1 MHKLIKHIQ
10 LVIVTGLAWCS
21 CASAQEVKTDPI
33 AENMLVYQRNIG
45 GWPKAVNEIPVN
57 YNRSLTDQERQGI
70 LDNAGAIDAT
80 MDNSATFKEITYLVK
95 AYKQTNN
102 PAYLHSAE
110 KGIKYLLKAQNKQG
124 GWPQYFPDTRLYRA
138 QITFND
144 NAMINTMTVLFDVA
158 HGIDGFD
165 VVDKTLVPQADA
177 AVQKGI
183 ACILKTQIRRDGV
196 PTGWCQQYDQNTLKP
211 AMARKFELVG
221 NSASESVGIV
231 MFLMRV
237 DNPSQEIKNAV
248 SKAVEW
254 LNNVK
259 IVGYRF
265 EHFADPSQANGKGAR
280 LVNDSAST
288 IWARYY
294 DIDTDKP
301 FFSGRNSEKVFDVQQ
316 IENERRTG
324 YAWYGTW
331 PQKLIDKAYPQ
342 WAKKNGLA
350 N

>member
-1 MHKLIKHIQ
+1 VHKLIRHIQ
-10 LVIVTGLAWCS
+10 LVIVAGLTCYGS
-21 CASAQEVKTDPI
+21 VYAQDVKKDAV
-33 AENMLVYQRNIG
+33 AENMLVYQRNVG
-45 GWPKAVNEIPVN
+45 GWPKAVNEVPVN
-57 YNRSLTDQERQGI
+57 YNKTLTDEQRESVRS
-70 LDNAGAIDAT
+70 GANGIDAT
-80 MDNSATFKEITYLVK
+80 IDNNATFKEITYLVK

-102 PAYLHSAE
+102 PVYLQSAE

-144 NAMINTMTVLFDVA
+144 NAMINTLNVLFDVA
-158 HGIDGFD
+158 HGLNNFE
-165 VVDKTLVPQADA
+165 VVDKALIPQADA

-183 ACILKTQIRRDGV
+183 TCIIKTQIRRDGV

-211 AMARKFELVG
+211 AMARKFELIG
-221 NSASESVGIV
+221 NSSSETVGIV
-231 MFLMRV
+231 SFLMRI
-237 DNPSQEIKNAV
+237 DKPSEEVKTAV
-248 SKAVEW
+248 SKAMEW

-259 IVGYRF
+259 IVGYKF
-265 EHFADPSQANGKGAR
+265 EHVADASQANGKGAR
-280 LVNDSAST
+280 LVADATST
-288 IWARYY
+288 IWSRYY

-301 FFSGRNSEKVFDVQQ
+301 FFSGRNSEKVYDVQQ

-331 PQKLIDKAYPQ
+331 PQKLIDKAYLQ